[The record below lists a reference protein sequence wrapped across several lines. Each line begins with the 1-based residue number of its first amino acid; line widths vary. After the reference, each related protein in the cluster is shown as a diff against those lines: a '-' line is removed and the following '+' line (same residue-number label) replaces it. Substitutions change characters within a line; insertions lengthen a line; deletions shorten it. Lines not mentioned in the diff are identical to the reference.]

1 MQPGPLKS
9 ELATTIESY
18 DLASGNLLGKAEIPG
33 RSVLLDVSA
42 DGSLYLTGDQPRP
55 KQARYSRLDVWDS
68 KDGKHLVGWRPAPPT
83 APVDDMV
90 SQAWFAADKTVLVQ
104 QGSRVTKRYHPPR
117 TPYQRVLASN
127 QVSEEDKQ
135 RLRQQYLQLNPAQL
149 HRDIRRLQEQL
160 LISTVQTA
168 AGGTT

>member
-1 MQPGPLKS
+1 MVRRTVG
-9 ELATTIESY
+9 Y
-18 DLASGNLLGKAEIPG
+18 
-33 RSVLLDVSA
+33 
-42 DGSLYLTGDQPRP
+42 
-55 KQARYSRLDVWDS
+55 ARYDRPEQVQLLNELYRQVRLQVNFFLPS
-68 KDGKHLVGWRPAPPT
+68 LKLKEKVR
-83 APVDDMV
+83 
-90 SQAWFAADKTVLVQ
+90 